1 MARLENGLMQV
12 RFIRSAGYYNA
23 NEVAAFTDKELKKI
37 NPALYSTDV
46 EGSEDKEKTQNAQLN
61 MEKHKARVAKKEK
74 LLKEEQER
82 QLEKDKA
89 LAAKEAAEAAAK
101 KK

>member
-12 RFIRSAGYYNA
+12 RFIKSAGYYNA
-23 NEVAAFTDKELKKI
+23 NEVAAFTDKELTKI
-37 NPALYSTDV
+37 SPSLYSKNV
-46 EGSEDKEKTQNAQLN
+46 EDSEDKEKTANEKSN
-61 MEKHKARVAKKEK
+61 MEKHKARVAKAEK
-74 LLKEEQER
+74 LLREEQEK
-82 QLEKDKA
+82 QLKEDKK